1 MPFKSEKQ
9 RRYMY
14 ANEPEIAKKW
24 TQKYGSKIK
33 KYRGGG
39 MDASQDDFGGGKTGN
54 TGGGRKDSYLGGKT
68 STMAD
73 YGYGPGKTKNPNP
86 GQRGN
91 LYGGPKSKSTS
102 TKSKVTQTLFQ
113 PTPFVTVN
121 LMKNLVFDP
130 ITKKSRTQ
138 KVRGETLFGKAK
150 GLPASRDYYRSFG
163 EPIDVMSKKGT
174 DYMKEAGLIT
184 ERKDTKQKDGPNL
197 CPDGVSRPPC
207 PPTSK
212 PAKAQPAKPAPGGK
226 PKSDFLKDFI
236 FYPFNKGGGV
246 PYGPPPERGPNP
258 QVPPVK
264 LRNGNLTKKYKMS
277 CPHRPEGIRGV
288 GKAIRGHKFTGVK

>member
-1 MPFKSEKQ
+1 MPFRSEKQ

-14 ANEPEIAKKW
+14 ANEPDIAKKW
-24 TQKYGSKIK
+24 SKKYGNKIK
-33 KYRGGG
+33 KLRGGG

-54 TGGGRKDSYLGGKT
+54 TSGGRTDSYLGGKT
-68 STMAD
+68 STTAD
-73 YGYGPGKTKNPNP
+73 YGYGPGVTKNPNP

-91 LYGGPKSKSTS
+91 LYSGPKGKTTD
-102 TKSKVTQTLFQ
+102 TKRNKFVNTVFK

-130 ITKKSRTQ
+130 LTKKSRT
-138 KVRGETLFGKAK
+138 KKARKK
-150 GLPASRDYYRSFG
+150 GLTREYYATRNK
-163 EPIDVMSKKGT
+163 PLDVMSKKGV
-174 DYMKEAGLIT
+174 DYLTEAGVIS
-184 ERKDTKQKDGPNL
+184 KTKTTNNKGGDGKTL
-197 CPDGVSRPPC
+197 FPDGTEPPC
-207 PPTSK
+207 KVTT
-212 PAKAQPAKPAPGGK
+212 AKAQPAQPAPGSSK
-226 PKSDFLKDFI
+226 KSDFLKDFI

-277 CPHRPEGIRGV
+277 CPHRPDGIRGV

>member
-1 MPFKSEKQ
+1 MPFRSEKQ

-24 TQKYGSKIK
+24 SKKYGNKIK
-33 KYRGGG
+33 KLRGGG
-39 MDASQDDFGGGKTGN
+39 MDASQDDFGAPSGTGN
-54 TGGGRKDSYLGGKT
+54 TGSDKGHSRFAPGAGYYGEKRTTTGGKGGT
-68 STMAD
+68 
-73 YGYGPGKTKNPNP
+73 KTNTPPTK
-86 GQRGN
+86 
-91 LYGGPKSKSTS
+91 
-102 TKSKVTQTLFQ
+102 TKSKTTTVKQTLFT

-130 ITKKSRTQ
+130 ITKKTRTQ
-138 KVRGETLFGKAK
+138 KVRGETLFGKPK
-150 GLPASRDYYRSFG
+150 DLPASRDYYRSFG

-184 ERKDTKQKDGPNL
+184 APKDTRLPEGPNL
-197 CPDGVSRPPC
+197 CPDGTKPPC
-207 PPTSK
+207 PQPKPTE
-212 PAKAQPAKPAPGGK
+212 AKPAKPAPGGK
-226 PKSDFLKDFI
+226 SKSNFLKDFI

-246 PYGPPPERGPNP
+246 SYGPPPERGPNP

>member
-24 TQKYGSKIK
+24 TKKYGSKIK
-33 KYRGGG
+33 KYKGGG

-54 TGGGRKDSYLGGKT
+54 TGNKGSDHSHSRFAPGAGYYGEKRTKTGGKGGT
-68 STMAD
+68 
-73 YGYGPGKTKNPNP
+73 KT
-86 GQRGN
+86 N
-91 LYGGPKSKSTS
+91 LPPTK
-102 TKSKVTQTLFQ
+102 TKSKPTIKKTLFS

-184 ERKDTKQKDGPNL
+184 ERKDTKLKDGPNL
-197 CPDGVSRPPC
+197 CPDGVSKPPC

-212 PAKAQPAKPAPGGK
+212 PAQAQPAKPAPGGK

>member
-1 MPFKSEKQ
+1 MPLTSKGEKLRDKFRGQ
-9 RRYMY
+9 YGKKKGDSIFY
-14 ANEPEIAKKW
+14 AMENSGKLKKV
-24 TQKYGSKIK
+24 IK
-33 KYRGGG
+33 ARGG
-39 MDASQDDFGGGKTGN
+39 MDASKADFKTPSTTAKAPPSQGFGNPPTQVTTSSQQNTTKKGLPEIGGVKVMGP
-54 TGGGRKDSYLGGKT
+54 SSLALGLAK
-68 STMAD
+68 
-73 YGYGPGKTKNPNP
+73 
-86 GQRGN
+86 Q
-91 LYGGPKSKSTS
+91 
-102 TKSKVTQTLFQ
+102 FI
-113 PTPFVTVN
+113 
-121 LMKNLVFDP
+121 FDP
-130 ITKKSRTQ
+130 LTKKSRTQ

-288 GKAIRGHKFTGVK
+288 GRAIRGHKFTGVK